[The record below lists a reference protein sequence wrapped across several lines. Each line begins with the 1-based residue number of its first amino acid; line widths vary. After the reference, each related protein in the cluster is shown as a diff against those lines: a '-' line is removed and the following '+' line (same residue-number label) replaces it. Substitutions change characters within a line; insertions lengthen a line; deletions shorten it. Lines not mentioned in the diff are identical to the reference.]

1 MPSTGHYPPPTR
13 PEARYDAVVARGR
26 RLQRRDRM
34 TRALVTTGAAAIVV
48 LVLGVG
54 VIGATRGGDDDQ
66 GPVADPTSTT
76 EGPTTTTAAPTGLEV
91 TALAVDGAIEVDVDD
106 PAVPSG
112 AGTKACVYVRLQP
125 EGDAQVATAE
135 TTACWIPAD
144 GDAVTEVA
152 LPRTVGAEIG
162 CAASVEP
169 VTAER
174 PDGAAESP
182 DGTTP
187 GSAGTSPDTTTS
199 VPTGEVHHSFRFS
212 LPADLPAG
220 SYVAEITGVTGVG
233 DGCPTATPGD
243 DEAAAVASVGITVG

>member
-34 TRALVTTGAAAIVV
+34 TRALVTVGAAAIVV
-48 LVLGVG
+48 LVLGAG
-54 VIGATRGGDDDQ
+54 VIGATRGSDTDQ
-66 GPVADPTSTT
+66 DPVADPTTT
-76 EGPTTTTAAPTGLEV
+76 AVDAPTTTTTPTGLQV
-91 TALAVDGAIEVDVDD
+91 TALEVDGAIDVDVDD
-106 PAVPSG
+106 PAVPST
-112 AGTKACVYVRLQP
+112 ADTKACVYVRLQP

-135 TTACWIPAD
+135 TTACWSPTD
-144 GDAVTEVA
+144 GDAVTEVP

-169 VTAER
+169 ATAER
-174 PDGAAESP
+174 TDGDGENP
-182 DGTTP
+182 DGTSPASTAP
-187 GSAGTSPDTTTS
+187 AAGA
-199 VPTGEVHHSFRFS
+199 PTGEVHHSFRFS

-220 SYVAEITGVTGVG
+220 SYVAEVTGVTGIG

-243 DEAAAVASVGITVG
+243 DEATATATVGVTVG